1 MYWCVAVAC
10 VLAAASRGR
19 GNERQMVQKRHA
31 SADRNGKPKR
41 AQACRSSLQS
51 IRSMRYTTIH
61 SKLRKTRKE
70 AGVARKARR
79 DDRGECEEETN
90 KKWKES
96 EDEVGRREEEENMN
110 EE

>member
-1 MYWCVAVAC
+1 MS
-10 VLAAASRGR
+10 VLFT
-19 GNERQMVQKRHA
+19 
-31 SADRNGKPKR
+31 
-41 AQACRSSLQS
+41 

-61 SKLRKTRKE
+61 SKLWKTRKE

-96 EDEVGRREEEENMN
+96 EDEVLENLEVPYTSDMFKESRDTYIPKN
-110 EE
+110 SLEYLEYYNNAKMETE

>member
-1 MYWCVAVAC
+1 MS
-10 VLAAASRGR
+10 VL
-19 GNERQMVQKRHA
+19 
-31 SADRNGKPKR
+31 
-41 AQACRSSLQS
+41 LT

-61 SKLRKTRKE
+61 PKLRKTRKE

-96 EDEVGRREEEENMN
+96 EDEVGRREEEEIMN